1 MNTAEEDFAD
11 GLLRIF
17 DNVLL
22 TEEKALSKGYFSDL
36 SIAELHTIEAIGP
49 YEARAMSETAN
60 RLGITTGT
68 LTVAIDRLVRKG
80 YVERNRDT
88 KDRRVV
94 RIHLTRHGKLAFRM
108 HSKFHTLL
116 VKRIMEPLD
125 SEKQEILAEMVMNI
139 DRFISEQYRK
149 YSKEANLKT
158 TLDDSRRSIEDV

>member
-1 MNTAEEDFAD
+1 MNAAEEDFAG

-94 RIHLTRHGKLAFRM
+94 RIHLTRRGKLAFRM

-116 VKRIMEPLD
+116 VKRIMDPLD

-149 YSKEANLKT
+149 YSKEANLKNI
-158 TLDDSRRSIEDV
+158 LDDSRRSIEDV